1 MLALLATAVSV
12 VRKLP
17 FAVCARRDELSY
29 YAAKFKIKL
38 LCRFVITPFS
48 KKIPRFFSRRR
59 SSENLQSCYFSDL
72 APMIK
77 MHFCYRYRVTISGY
91 KTSQKS
97 VDFCEEGVAMKRNC
111 KAKFFALLNSSICHD
126 VRQQIDLSLL
136 RRWLLR
142 RAVLIKPI
150 VL

>member
-1 MLALLATAVSV
+1 MELFSKAKNFALQQ
-12 VRKLP
+12 
-17 FAVCARRDELSY
+17 
-29 YAAKFKIKL
+29 
-38 LCRFVITPFS
+38 RFIVTPFS
-48 KKIPRFFSRRR
+48 QKFLGIFARRR
-59 SSENLQSCYFSDL
+59 SSENIQSCYFSDL

-126 VRQQIDLSLL
+126 VRQRIDLSLL
-136 RRWLLR
+136 RRCLR
-142 RAVLIKPI
+142 LA
-150 VL
+150 